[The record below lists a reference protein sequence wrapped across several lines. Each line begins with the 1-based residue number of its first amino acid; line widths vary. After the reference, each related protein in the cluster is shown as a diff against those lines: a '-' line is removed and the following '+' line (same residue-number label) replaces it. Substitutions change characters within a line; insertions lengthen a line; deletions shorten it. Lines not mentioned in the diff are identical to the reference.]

1 EPLTMGQVQG
11 LLRTNEV
18 LLVFMDTTE
27 GTFIFA
33 VTKTQARWVHSD
45 LGTAALADA
54 VAALRCGLDQASW
67 EDEASR
73 CRSLTQSSWT
83 GVEPLPFNLGRAHD
97 LYKALFGNIED
108 LIKDKQLLIV
118 PSGPLTRLPFQ
129 VLVTAKPTADLPQK
143 AAGYAEAAWLIKEHA
158 VSI

>member
-1 EPLTMGQVQG
+1 
-11 LLRTNEV
+11 
-18 LLVFMDTTE
+18 
-27 GTFIFA
+27 
-33 VTKTQARWVHSD
+33 
-45 LGTAALADA
+45 

-143 AAGYAEAAWLIKEHA
+143 PAGYAEAAWLIKEHA
-158 VSI
+158 VSILPSSVSLKALRQFAKSSSASKPYLGFGNPLLLGRSGEDRSA